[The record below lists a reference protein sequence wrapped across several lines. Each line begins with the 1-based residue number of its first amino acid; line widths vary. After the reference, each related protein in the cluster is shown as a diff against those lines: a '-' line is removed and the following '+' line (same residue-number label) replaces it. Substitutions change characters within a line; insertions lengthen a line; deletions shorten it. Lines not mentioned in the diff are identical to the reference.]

1 MLNLFSRKFYGSLT
15 KSMQANSQLEEP
27 PQPSNVSVANVL
39 GTVIATLTLVT
50 PLYVTAYYSA
60 QKAPP
65 VPWFQQV
72 APYRAS

>member
-1 MLNLFSRKFYGSLT
+1 
-15 KSMQANSQLEEP
+15 MQANSPLEEP

-39 GTVIATLTLVT
+39 GTVIATLTLVM
-50 PLYVTAYYSA
+50 PLSVTAYYSA
-60 QKAPP
+60 QEEPL

>member
-1 MLNLFSRKFYGSLT
+1 
-15 KSMQANSQLEEP
+15 MQVNSQSEDP
-27 PQPSNVSVANVL
+27 PQPSNVNAANVL
-39 GTVIATLTLVT
+39 GTVIAALTLVT

-60 QKAPP
+60 QEAPL

>member
-1 MLNLFSRKFYGSLT
+1 
-15 KSMQANSQLEEP
+15 MQANSQFEDP

-39 GTVIATLTLVT
+39 GTVIASLTLVT

-60 QKAPP
+60 QETPL